1 MMCNEKLT
9 IKDAKKI
16 VTEKS
21 IRGYSS
27 SDTAELV
34 VDNSNVESGY
44 VCFFKSVTWL
54 NGSLAE
60 PVNGKFDPTST
71 YIVDAN
77 GNLAQRVVFIDK
89 ATTAIDAV
97 EVDRN
102 ADVRNIYDASGRQTD
117 SARKGL
123 NIIRMSDGTV
133 RKVMVK

>member
-1 MMCNEKLT
+1 M
-9 IKDAKKI
+9 
-16 VTEKS
+16 
-21 IRGYSS
+21 
-27 SDTAELV
+27 
-34 VDNSNVESGY
+34 
-44 VCFFKSVTWL
+44 
-54 NGSLAE
+54 AE
-60 PVNGKFDPTST
+60 PVNGKFDPEST

-77 GNLAQRVVFIDK
+77 GNHAQRVVFIDK

>member
-1 MMCNEKLT
+1 M
-9 IKDAKKI
+9 
-16 VTEKS
+16 
-21 IRGYSS
+21 
-27 SDTAELV
+27 
-34 VDNSNVESGY
+34 
-44 VCFFKSVTWL
+44 
-54 NGSLAE
+54 
-60 PVNGKFDPTST
+60 NGKFDPTST